1 MIKTSG
7 LRKKKAGIGA
17 KSHGAGPGSQLLTQL
32 RQEDGKCE
40 ASLGCVEGLDS
51 DTGPPRVIQ
60 QFNGLVYIGPQCLVQ
75 GGDKNLQWAI
85 HTDTAPRPPP
95 VSNV

>member
-1 MIKTSG
+1 MGS
-7 LRKKKAGIGA
+7 KKKAGIGA

-60 QFNGLVYIGPQCLVQ
+60 QFNGLVYIVVLSAWCKGEIKIFNGQYTQTRP
-75 GGDKNLQWAI
+75 
-85 HTDTAPRPPP
+85 PPP